1 MLLVYTIK
9 SIKSTDYALVY
20 KKLIFAGKIP
30 LAYAIDPSGRCVLL
44 KRNEYGGFIVKIDLG
59 KSVEKILTI
68 CLTDYQIY
76 SLVWQKMII
85 RIYREAVY
93 DNYFTDYGKDDCIF

>member
-1 MLLVYTIK
+1 MIK

-30 LAYAIDPSGRCVLL
+30 LAYAFDPSGRCVLL

-59 KSVEKILTI
+59 KSVEKNINYLPDR
-68 CLTDYQIY
+68 LPNLF
-76 SLVWQKMII
+76 SRLAKN
-85 RIYREAVY
+85 
-93 DNYFTDYGKDDCIF
+93 DNMDL

>member
-30 LAYAIDPSGRCVLL
+30 LAYAFDPSGRCVLL

-59 KSVEKILTI
+59 KSVEKNINYLPDR
-68 CLTDYQIY
+68 LPNLF
-76 SLVWQKMII
+76 SRLA
-85 RIYREAVY
+85 EN
-93 DNYFTDYGKDDCIF
+93 DNKDL

>member
-1 MLLVYTIK
+1 MIK

-30 LAYAIDPSGRCVLL
+30 LAYAFDPSGRCVLL

-59 KSVEKILTI
+59 KSVEKNINYLPDR
-68 CLTDYQIY
+68 LPNLF
-76 SLVWQKMII
+76 SRLA
-85 RIYREAVY
+85 EN
-93 DNYFTDYGKDDCIF
+93 DNKDL

>member
-1 MLLVYTIK
+1 MIK

-30 LAYAIDPSGRCVLL
+30 LAYAFDPSGRCVLL

-59 KSVEKILTI
+59 KSVEKNI
-68 CLTDYQIY
+68 
-76 SLVWQKMII
+76 
-85 RIYREAVY
+85 
-93 DNYFTDYGKDDCIF
+93 NYLPDRLPNLFSRLAE